1 MVFDMTLKQKDIT
14 IGLKV
19 DGVVDS
25 SVQGRFIGA
34 CTTIPVIPDDEKA
47 DYAGMVILYT
57 GSETGY
63 TANTYYKYSGTAW
76 EKYVT
81 ADVANKVD
89 KVSGKGL
96 STEDFTTALKNKLDG
111 IDLSKY
117 ATTSA
122 LNTGLA
128 NKVDKDGDKVL
139 STNDF
144 TNELKTK
151 LVGIDLS
158 NYATTT
164 ALTEGLAGKQPV
176 GDYALKSDIPDV
188 PIKTVKKDGTAL
200 TPDSNGAVNVNV
212 KGTKVDNATHADTAG
227 SATSATSAG
236 SATTAGTADVAKGYT
251 SDGAIATALAEKAD
265 TAVATTTADGL
276 MSSTDKTK
284 LDGIDS
290 NAKNIAFTRS
300 LTSGT
305 KIGTITISGTATD
318 IYCEKNTN
326 TDTKVTQ
333 NATQTSVTGNYPI
346 LVKNSTGTTTTTD
359 TSRFIAEITITPSTG
374 AITATKFVG
383 DLDGN
388 ATTATTATDYS
399 ETGGIATALDGKQPT
414 GNYALRSEI
423 PTDYVPN
430 TRKVNNKALSADISL
445 TASDV
450 GAVPTTRTVNGKALS
465 SNITLTASNVGA
477 LSSTTTVTN
486 VSFASDTTAN
496 VYPILM
502 KGSTGA
508 TTTASGTKFNTG
520 ITITPSTGTV
530 TATAFKGNLDGIATS
545 ATTASDY
552 ATTGTIKEALD
563 SKQATITG
571 GASSIASS
579 NLTASRAL
587 ISNASGKVAIS
598 AVTSTE
604 LGYLDGVT
612 SSVQA
617 QLNGKQDKILS
628 ASNISVLAGGWA
640 TGHADGDFI
649 YRASITLSGCT
660 ASMIPAVVFST
671 TDAIS
676 GDYSPVCESGA
687 DVIYIWSK
695 KNVAINVLTALA
707 IPQ

>member
-1 MVFDMTLKQKDIT
+1 MTIEQKKSK
-14 IGLKV
+14 IGLYV

-25 SVQGRFIGA
+25 SIQGRFIGA

-57 GSETGY
+57 GSKTGY

-76 EKYVT
+76 EKYVP

-96 STEDFTTALKNKLDG
+96 STEDFTTVLKDKLVG
-111 IDLSKY
+111 IDLSNY

-128 NKVDKDGDKVL
+128 NKVDKDGNKVL

-144 TNELKTK
+144 TDTLKTK
-151 LVGIDLS
+151 LEGIDLS
-158 NYATTT
+158 
-164 ALTEGLAGKQPV
+164 K
-176 GDYALKSDIPDV
+176 YALK
-188 PIKTVKKDGTAL
+188 T
-200 TPDSNGAVNVNV
+200 
-212 KGTKVDNATHADTAG
+212 
-227 SATSATSAG
+227 
-236 SATTAGTADVAKGYT
+236 
-251 SDGAIATALAEKAD
+251 
-265 TAVATTTADGL
+265 
-276 MSSTDKTK
+276 
-284 LDGIDS
+284 
-290 NAKNIAFTRS
+290 
-300 LTSGT
+300 
-305 KIGTITISGTATD
+305 
-318 IYCEKNTN
+318 
-326 TDTKVTQ
+326 
-333 NATQTSVTGNYPI
+333 
-346 LVKNSTGTTTTTD
+346 
-359 TSRFIAEITITPSTG
+359 
-374 AITATKFVG
+374 
-383 DLDGN
+383 
-388 ATTATTATDYS
+388 
-399 ETGGIATALDGKQPT
+399 
-414 GNYALRSEI
+414 EI

-430 TRKVNNKALSADISL
+430 TRKVNNKALSSDISL
-445 TASDV
+445 SASDV

-477 LSSTTTVTN
+477 LPSTTTVTN

-545 ATTASDY
+545 ATTASNY

-571 GASSIASS
+571 GATSITSSD
-579 NLTASRAL
+579 LTASRAL
-587 ISNASGKVAIS
+587 ISNANGKVAVS

-612 SSVQA
+612 SAIQT
-617 QLNGKQDKILS
+617 QLNGKQAKIIS
-628 ASNISVLAGGWA
+628 ASGISVPASAWA

-671 TDAIS
+671 TNAIS

-687 DVIYIWSK
+687 GVIYIWSK
-695 KNVAINVLTALA
+695 KNVAISVLTALA

>member
-25 SVQGRFIGA
+25 SIQGRFIGA

-76 EKYVT
+76 EKYVP

-89 KVSGKGL
+89 KISGKGL
-96 STEDFTTALKNKLDG
+96 STEDFTTALKTKLDG

-122 LNTGLA
+122 LDTGLA
-128 NKVDKDGDKVL
+128 NKVDRDGDKVL

-144 TNELKTK
+144 TDVLKTK
-151 LVGIDLS
+151 LEGIQ
-158 NYATTT
+158 T
-164 ALTEGLAGKQPV
+164 
-176 GDYALKSDIPDV
+176 
-188 PIKTVKKDGTAL
+188 
-200 TPDSNGAVNVNV
+200 GA
-212 KGTKVDNATHADTAG
+212 D
-227 SATSATSAG
+227 
-236 SATTAGTADVAKGYT
+236 
-251 SDGAIATALAEKAD
+251 
-265 TAVATTTADGL
+265 AVSYSQT
-276 MSSTDKTK
+276 
-284 LDGIDS
+284 
-290 NAKNIAFTRS
+290 
-300 LTSGT
+300 LTSGIE
-305 KIGTITISGTATD
+305 IGKITINDNITTIYGKDDVSVKQSASSVAKELPILTKTSEGTTD
-318 IYCEKNTN
+318 
-326 TDTKVTQ
+326 
-333 NATQTSVTGNYPI
+333 VTGE
-346 LVKNSTGTTTTTD
+346 
-359 TSRFIAEITITPSTG
+359 A
-374 AITATKFVG
+374 
-383 DLDGN
+383 
-388 ATTATTATDYS
+388 
-399 ETGGIATALDGKQPT
+399 
-414 GNYALRSEI
+414 
-423 PTDYVPN
+423 
-430 TRKVNNKALSADISL
+430 
-445 TASDV
+445 
-450 GAVPTTRTVNGKALS
+450 
-465 SNITLTASNVGA
+465 
-477 LSSTTTVTN
+477 
-486 VSFASDTTAN
+486 SFASGVSIN
-496 VYPILM
+496 
-502 KGSTGA
+502 
-508 TTTASGTKFNTG
+508 
-520 ITITPSTGTV
+520 PSTKTI

-571 GASSIASS
+571 GATSITSS

-612 SSVQA
+612 SAIQT
-617 QLNGKQDKILS
+617 QLNGKQAKIIS
-628 ASNISVLAGGWA
+628 ASDISVLASAWA

-671 TDAIS
+671 ANAIS

-687 DVIYIWSK
+687 GVIYIWSK
-695 KNVAINVLTALA
+695 KNVAITVLTALA

>member
-1 MVFDMTLKQKDIT
+1 MVFDMTLKQKDIQ

-76 EKYVT
+76 EKYVP

-111 IDLSKY
+111 I
-117 ATTSA
+117 
-122 LNTGLA
+122 N
-128 NKVDKDGDKVL
+128 
-139 STNDF
+139 
-144 TNELKTK
+144 
-151 LVGIDLS
+151 LS

-164 ALTEGLAGKQPV
+164 ALTNGLAEKQDK
-176 GDYALKSDIPDV
+176 GDYALKSEIPSV
-188 PIKTVKKDGTAL
+188 PIKAVKQDGTAL
-200 TPDSNGAVNVNV
+200 AITDGAVNVNV
-212 KGTKVDNATHADTAG
+212 KGTKVDNATHADTAD
-227 SATSATSAG
+227 SATSATTATTADSATTAG
-236 SATTAGTADVAKGYT
+236 SATTAETADVAKGYT
-251 SDGAIATALAEKAD
+251 SDGAIATALAGKAG
-265 TAVATTTADGL
+265 TAVATNTANGL

-284 LDGIDS
+284 LDGIDD
-290 NAKNIAFTRS
+290 NAKSVAFTRS

-318 IYCEKNTN
+318 IYCEKNTDLN
-326 TDTKVTQ
+326 NKVAQNVTDSTT
-333 NATQTSVTGNYPI
+333 AGSFPI
-346 LVKNSTGTTTTTD
+346 LIKNTTGTTDVVD
-359 TSRFIAEITITPSTG
+359 TSRFVAGIDVTPSTG

-383 DLDGN
+383 ALDGN
-388 ATTATTATDYS
+388 ATTATTATNYS
-399 ETGGIATALDGKQPT
+399 KSGGIATALNGKQPA
-414 GNYALRSEI
+414 GNYALRSEL

-430 TRKVNNKALSADISL
+430 TRKVNNKALSTDISL

-450 GAVPTTRTVNGKALS
+450 GALPSTTQIPSKTSEITNDSGFITSADVPIKSVKKDGTALTPDS
-465 SNITLTASNVGA
+465 VGA
-477 LSSTTTVTN
+477 VN
-486 VSFASDTTAN
+486 VN
-496 VYPILM
+496 V
-502 KGSTGA
+502 K
-508 TTTASGTKFNTG
+508 GTKVDNATHAD
-520 ITITPSTGTV
+520 
-530 TATAFKGNLDGIATS
+530 TADSATN
-545 ATTASDY
+545 ATTASNY
-552 ATTGTIKEALD
+552 ASTGTIKDALD
-563 SKQATITG
+563 DKQATITG
-571 GASSIASS
+571 GATSITSS
-579 NLTASRAL
+579 NLTANRAL
-587 ISNASGKVAIS
+587 ISNASGKVAVS
-598 AVTSTE
+598 SVTSTE

-612 SSVQA
+612 SSIQA
-617 QLNGKQDKILS
+617 QLNGKQAKILS